1 MAFSVKQWCMI
12 IRVKTFRRFLAL
24 LTLFLLVVSFP
35 AGAKIRGLVKDAQTH
50 APVDNVEVNISGL
63 PITALTDS
71 SGFFTFDS
79 TGPGSCNLL
88 FTHPKYEPFTLNDVF
103 VAGEQEKFVEVELY
117 PAMQKLDKVVV
128 TANVFR
134 KPADMVSST
143 KVMNFDEILRA
154 PGALVDVQRVIQDL
168 PSVSSGGDNT
178 NEIVVRGGNPGEN
191 LLLLDNMEI
200 ANPNHF
206 AGQGSGGGVVSL
218 INPLLVKGLTFC
230 AGAPP
235 AQYGGKASSVLDIKL
250 RDGNDKMVIGGVDL
264 GMAGIGAHAEGPLW
278 KGSTFMASGSK
289 SFLDLF
295 ANYAKTTAIPQYWGV
310 QAKLVQNAGIHK
322 LWGNVLYGD
331 NGIEIENAHKE
342 AGTDGDNIEAGG
354 RVYAGGFNAES
365 KWTSRFSTQ
374 LTLSGTGNTFDRYEY
389 TRDAQRGVV
398 DSFFVNRSSEEE
410 QTAKLQASIV
420 FDKSKLL
427 VGGQFKRCDF
437 DIDMWEDLGSVN
449 GQEFDL
455 SIDAHKVAYKYGAYL
470 SGMFYPV
477 PKLRLIPGIRFDGFT
492 YNNSD
497 NIAPRLGLVYALN
510 PSIDL
515 TAAAAVQY
523 QDPDFTDLL
532 AAPANKNLEPVRATS
547 GIAGV
552 EYTMKSLGAKFSLEG
567 YYKKY
572 DDLPVNAAL
581 LTDDKYDLSNEVVSS
596 GDGYSYGLELFIHKK
611 LLNHFS
617 GSLAYSWSRAFNED
631 PRPGHQGEWYRSDY
645 DFRNAFTITAGY
657 KTEFIE
663 RQWYKNNHKK
673 WWMIALSPI
682 FPLADRVEISSKWRY
697 LGGRPYTEPTW
708 DDLQQRF
715 VYTQDALND
724 KQYENYHKLDL
735 RIERRYGFGLFQ
747 VIYYFDLQNIYNRD
761 NVWMYLYS
769 DKYKSK
775 TAIYQFSF
783 FPAGG
788 VILGF

>member
-1 MAFSVKQWCMI
+1 MI
-12 IRVKTFRRFLAL
+12 INQVRNRWFHSSV
-24 LTLFLLVVSFP
+24 FLLILLFAFAVD
-35 AGAKIRGLVKDAQTH
+35 AKIRGQVKDVRTH
-50 APVDNVEVNISGL
+50 APIYNVEITISGVS
-63 PITALTDS
+63 ITAQSDS
-71 SGFFTFDS
+71 AGIFTFDS
-79 TGPGSCNLL
+79 TGPGSWNLL
-88 FTHPKYEPFTLNDVF
+88 FTHDEYEPYTLNDVF
-103 VAGEQEKFVEVELY
+103 VAGEQEKYVEVELL
-117 PAMQKLDKVVV
+117 PALQKLDKVVV

-191 LLLLDNMEI
+191 LLILDNMEV

-250 RDGNDKMVIGGVDL
+250 RDGNDKMVLGGIDL
-264 GMAGIGAHAEGPLW
+264 GMAGIGAHGEGPLW

-295 ANYAKTTAIPQYWGV
+295 ANYSKTTAIPQYWGV
-310 QAKLVQNAGIHK
+310 QTKLVQNAGVHK
-322 LWGNVLYGD
+322 LWGNFLYGD
-331 NGIEIENAHKE
+331 NSIGIENAHKE
-342 AGTDGDNIEAGG
+342 AGSDGDNIDAGG
-354 RVYAGGFNAES
+354 QVYAGGINAES
-365 KWTSRFSTQ
+365 RWTSRFFTL

-389 TRDAQRGVV
+389 TRDPQRGTI
-398 DSFFVNRSSEEE
+398 DSFFVNKSSEEE
-410 QTAKLQASIV
+410 QTVKLQATMV
-420 FDKSKLL
+420 FDNSKLL
-427 VGGQFKRCDF
+427 LGGQFKRCDF
-437 DIDMWEDLGSVN
+437 DVDMWENIGSVN
-449 GQEFDL
+449 GQEFNL
-455 SIDAHKVAYKYGAYL
+455 SIDAHNVAYKYGAYI
-470 SGMFYPV
+470 SGIIYPV
-477 PKLRLIPGIRFDGFT
+477 PKLRLIPGVRFDGFT
-492 YNNSD
+492 YNNSN

-510 PSIDL
+510 QSIDC
-515 TAAAAVQY
+515 TAAAAVQF
-523 QDPDFTDLL
+523 QDPEFTDLL
-532 AAPANKNLEPVRATS
+532 AAPSNKNLEPVRATS

-552 EYTMKSLGAKFSLEG
+552 EYTLKSLGAKFSLEG

-581 LTDDKYDLSNEVVSS
+581 LTDDKYDLSNDVVSC
-596 GDGYSYGLELFIHKK
+596 GDGYSYGLELFVQKK

-617 GSLAYSWSRAFNED
+617 GSLAYSWSRSFNED

-657 KTEFIE
+657 KTEFLE
-663 RQWYKNNHKK
+663 RPWYKNNHNK

-682 FPLADRVEISSKWRY
+682 FPLADRVEISTKWRY
-697 LGGRPYTEPTW
+697 LGGRPYTEPEW
-708 DDLQQRF
+708 DNLQQRF
-715 VYTQDALND
+715 VYTQDALNN
-724 KQYENYHKLDL
+724 KQYDDYHKLDL

-769 DKYKSK
+769 NTHKSK